1 MAILASLASFCGW
14 GKPIFAERFL
24 KPESVEQG
32 HVMTGAAEY
41 WIGDIGELLDLLVY
55 LAARFLGVG
64 DDPVLVGVVE
74 HAG

>member
-1 MAILASLASFCGW
+1 MAVLTRFAAG
-14 GKPIFAERFL
+14 GGGAGAVFAECFFQA
-24 KPESVEQG
+24 EAVEQG

-41 WIGDIGELLDLLVY
+41 RIGDIGELLDLLVY